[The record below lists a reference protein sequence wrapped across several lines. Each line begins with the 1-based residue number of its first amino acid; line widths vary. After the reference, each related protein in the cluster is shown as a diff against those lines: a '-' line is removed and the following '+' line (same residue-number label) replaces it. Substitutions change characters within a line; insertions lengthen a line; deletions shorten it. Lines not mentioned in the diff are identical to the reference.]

1 MKKRRKGL
9 SRSLEPMPPRVRAA
23 LRARGLVA
31 AYRARPPYQR
41 NDYLRWIKRARRD
54 DTRARR
60 LAQMLEELLAG
71 GIYMKMA
78 WRPRR

>member
-1 MKKRRKGL
+1 MTNRRKGL
-9 SRSLEPMPPRVRAA
+9 TRTLEPMPPRVRRG
-23 LRARGLVA
+23 LGARGLVA

-41 NDYLRWIKRARRD
+41 NDYLRWIRSARRD

-60 LAQMLEELLAG
+60 LAQMIEELLAG
-71 GIYMKMA
+71 SVYMKMP

>member
-1 MKKRRKGL
+1 MKSRRKGL
-9 SRSLEPMPPRVRAA
+9 SRALEPMPSWVLQA

-41 NDYLRWIKRARRD
+41 NDYLRWIQSARRD

-60 LAQMLEELLAG
+60 LAQMLDELLAG
-71 GIYMKMA
+71 DVYMRMS